1 VKPKT
6 PSAWAPLKVTLQR
19 LKYQAK
25 QRTGQRKRLKDQL
38 RYRDAVIAKQQ
49 VRMKQ
54 LEAITTPQQVFNCT
68 YPAQMMALAIFVVL
82 NGGSLRCAAA
92 TAGFFA
98 ELMGWSFKAPASKTV
113 SNWVERCGLHA
124 LQLTKSL
131 TGEYVAIIDASIQIG
146 KEQLLLLL
154 GVKAERAAQLD
165 RPLCMAD
172 MEVLGMEVQSSW
184 NGDEVAAFISRSL
197 AERPGISLRYV
208 ICDRGSNL
216 LAALRKLKLPVVSDC
231 SHVMMNMVKKLFK
244 DDVALSK
251 LRASVGLLRQQ
262 LILTDN
268 SFALPATL
276 RDKDRFG
283 RIFTLVAWM
292 DRIDAYGTA
301 LTVELRNRL
310 NAGRNHWL
318 DLRLRQVHRL
328 MVITATRLKHE
339 GLSQASHDGWI
350 NDVVDYLQ
358 TQPLLTR
365 QAKYF
370 IAGMMKY
377 FTDHA
382 QFYANCL
389 RVQCCSDIIESIF
402 GRYKNKGGMKAI
414 SAGVLSI
421 ALYNQKISSD
431 FVRQAMRQVSG
442 PQLDEWRC
450 RNVCHNRYGI
460 RKRMER
466 ELRKNAGG

>member
-1 VKPKT
+1 
-6 PSAWAPLKVTLQR
+6 
-19 LKYQAK
+19 
-25 QRTGQRKRLKDQL
+25 
-38 RYRDAVIAKQQ
+38 
-49 VRMKQ
+49 
-54 LEAITTPQQVFNCT
+54 
-68 YPAQMMALAIFVVL
+68 
-82 NGGSLRCAAA
+82 
-92 TAGFFA
+92 
-98 ELMGWSFKAPASKTV
+98 
-113 SNWVERCGLHA
+113 
-124 LQLTKSL
+124 
-131 TGEYVAIIDASIQIG
+131 
-146 KEQLLLLL
+146 
-154 GVKAERAAQLD
+154 
-165 RPLCMAD
+165 
-172 MEVLGMEVQSSW
+172 
-184 NGDEVAAFISRSL
+184 
-197 AERPGISLRYV
+197 
-208 ICDRGSNL
+208 
-216 LAALRKLKLPVVSDC
+216 
-231 SHVMMNMVKKLFK
+231 
-244 DDVALSK
+244 
-251 LRASVGLLRQQ
+251 
-262 LILTDN
+262 
-268 SFALPATL
+268 
-276 RDKDRFG
+276 
-283 RIFTLVAWM
+283 
-292 DRIDAYGTA
+292 
-301 LTVELRNRL
+301 
-310 NAGRNHWL
+310 
-318 DLRLRQVHRL
+318 

-450 RNVCHNRYGI
+450 RNVCHNRYGT

>member
-1 VKPKT
+1 MKQKT
-6 PSAWAPLKVTLQR
+6 PSAWAHLKVTLQR
-19 LKYQAK
+19 LQSRGKE
-25 QRTGQRKRLKDQL
+25 RTADRKRLKDQL
-38 RYRDAVIAKQQ
+38 RYQDIVIARQQ
-49 VRMKQ
+49 AKIEQ
-54 LEAITTPQQVFNCT
+54 LEAITTPQPVFNCT
-68 YPAQMMALAIFVVL
+68 YPAQMMALAVFIVI

-92 TAGFFA
+92 TAGFLA
-98 ELMGWSFKAPASKTV
+98 ELMGWSFKAPAFKTV

-131 TGEYVAIIDASIQIG
+131 QGEYVAIIDASIQIG

-154 GVKAERAAQLD
+154 GVEAELAARLD
-165 RPLCMAD
+165 RPLRVAD

-184 NGDEVAAFISRSL
+184 NSDEIVAFVSRSL
-197 AERPGISLRYV
+197 DERPGIRLRYV

-216 LAALRKLKLPVVSDC
+216 LAALRKLALPVVSDC

-244 DDVALSK
+244 DDAPLSK
-251 LRASVGLLRQQ
+251 LKASVGLLRQQ
-262 LILTDN
+262 LIMTDN
-268 SFALPATL
+268 AFALPATL

-301 LTVELRNRL
+301 LDAELRNRL
-310 NAGRNHWL
+310 NEGRNHWL

-328 MVITATRLKHE
+328 MVITATRLKYG

-350 NDVVDYLQ
+350 NDVVAYLP
-358 TQPLLTR
+358 TQPQLTR
-365 QAKYF
+365 QAKDF

-382 QFYANCL
+382 HFYANWL
-389 RVQCCSDIIESIF
+389 SVQCCSDIIESIF

-414 SAGVLSI
+414 SADVLSI
-421 ALYNQKISSD
+421 ALYNRQISID
-431 FVRQAMRQVSG
+431 FVLQAMRQVSG

-450 RNVCHNRYGI
+450 QNVCHNRYGI

>member
-1 VKPKT
+1 VNPKT

-25 QRTGQRKRLKDQL
+25 QRTGQRKRLEDQL

-68 YPAQMMALAIFVVL
+68 YPAQMMALAIFAIL

-98 ELMGWSFKAPASKTV
+98 KLMGWSFKAPAFKTV

-146 KEQLLLLL
+146 KEQLLLFL

-184 NGDEVAAFISRSL
+184 NGDEVATFISRSL
-197 AERPGISLRYV
+197 AKRPGISLRYV

-292 DRIDAYGTA
+292 DRIDAYGAA

-310 NAGRNHWL
+310 NAGRNH
-318 DLRLRQVHRL
+318 
-328 MVITATRLKHE
+328 
-339 GLSQASHDGWI
+339 
-350 NDVVDYLQ
+350 
-358 TQPLLTR
+358 
-365 QAKYF
+365 
-370 IAGMMKY
+370 
-377 FTDHA
+377 
-382 QFYANCL
+382 
-389 RVQCCSDIIESIF
+389 
-402 GRYKNKGGMKAI
+402 
-414 SAGVLSI
+414 
-421 ALYNQKISSD
+421 
-431 FVRQAMRQVSG
+431 
-442 PQLDEWRC
+442 
-450 RNVCHNRYGI
+450 
-460 RKRMER
+460 
-466 ELRKNAGG
+466 